1 MKIGNLD
8 ISSIK
13 VGSADCKVYLGD
25 VKLYPTTFPGR
36 WLATYTGG
44 TTSSADCNAS
54 SSITQNQISKNN
66 LVSVEIGECTK
77 IIDRQAF
84 ANYTTLSSVTFSN
97 SVTTINS
104 MAFSGCTSLRTLD
117 IPDSVTA
124 TTECCAFAHCE
135 HLTDVKVGT
144 GVTILPEYFFGE
156 CYDLTGVTLT
166 DSLITLGRSVF
177 YNCRSLT
184 GITIPNSVTSI
195 GQETF
200 YHCTGLTSVT
210 IPDSVTTISGDSTF
224 QNCYGL
230 TGLTIG
236 SGITTING
244 RYIVSGCSSLQYIVV
259 AALTPPTL
267 ASGAFDGTGCVIYVP
282 NQSLSQYRSA
292 SVWRDYRA
300 RLQGYDP
307 LYPPF

>member
-44 TTSSADCNAS
+44 TTSSGDCNAS
-54 SSITQNQISKNN
+54 SAITQNQISKNN

-84 ANYTTLSSVTFSN
+84 ANYTSLSSVTFSN
-97 SVTTINS
+97 SVTTINNR
-104 MAFSGCTSLRTLD
+104 AFSGCTNIRTLD

-135 HLTDVKVGT
+135 SLTDVKVGT
-144 GVTILPEYFFGE
+144 GVTILPEYFFGD
-156 CYDLTGVTLT
+156 CYQLTGVTLT

-177 YNCRSLT
+177 YNCRNLRS
-184 GITIPNSVTSI
+184 ITIPNSVTSI
-195 GQETF
+195 GHETF
-200 YHCTGLTSVT
+200 YGCSRLTSLT

-224 QNCYGL
+224 QGCSSL

-236 SGITTING
+236 SGVTTIDG
-244 RYIVSGCSSLQYIVV
+244 RYTVSGCSSLQYIAV

-267 ASGAFDGTGCVIYVP
+267 SYTPFDGTSCQILVP
-282 NQSLSQYRSA
+282 QQSLSQYKLARYWSN
-292 SVWRDYRA
+292 YRN
-300 RLQGYDP
+300 RLQGYNP

>member
-25 VKLYPTTFPGR
+25 VKLYPTTFPGK
-36 WLATYTGG
+36 WLATYAGG

-54 SSITQNQISKNN
+54 SSITQNEISKNG

-77 IIDRQAF
+77 IIDTQAF
-84 ANYTTLSSVTFSN
+84 ANYTSLSSVTFSN
-97 SVTTINS
+97 SVTTIKNR
-104 MAFSGCTSLRTLD
+104 AFSGCTSLRTLD

-144 GVTILPEYFFGE
+144 GATVLPEYFFGE
-156 CYDLTGVTLT
+156 CYQLSGVTLT

-200 YHCTGLTSVT
+200 YGCISLTNLT

-224 QNCYGL
+224 QNCISL

-236 SGITTING
+236 SGVTSING
-244 RYIVSGCSSLQYIVV
+244 AYTVSGCSSLQYIAV

-267 ASGAFDGTGCVIYVP
+267 SYPSFDGTSCNIYVP
-282 NQSLSQYRSA
+282 QQSLSQYQSA
-292 SVWRDYRA
+292 NVWRNYRD
-300 RLQGYDP
+300 RLQGYNP

>member
-36 WLATYTGG
+36 WLATYAGG
-44 TTSSADCNAS
+44 TTSSGDCNAS
-54 SSITQNQISKNN
+54 SSITQNQITKND
-66 LVSVEIGECTK
+66 LESVEIGECTK

-84 ANYTTLSSVTFSN
+84 ANYTTLERVTFSN

-104 MAFSGCTSLRTLD
+104 MAFSGCTYLRTLD

-135 HLTDVKVGT
+135 RLTDVKIGK
-144 GVTILPEYFFGE
+144 GVTILPEYYFGE
-156 CYDLTGVTLT
+156 CHQLTGVTLT

-177 YNCRSLT
+177 YNCRNLRS
-184 GITIPNSVTSI
+184 ITIPNSVTSI

-200 YHCTGLTSVT
+200 YGCSNLTSID

-224 QNCYGL
+224 QGCSML

-236 SGITTING
+236 SGVTTING
-244 RYIVSGCSSLQYIVV
+244 RYTVSGCGGLQYIAV
-259 AALTPPTL
+259 AALTPSTL
-267 ASGAFDGTGCVIYVP
+267 SYPSFDGTGCFIYVP
-282 NQSLSQYRSA
+282 QQSLSQYQAARG
-292 SVWRDYRA
+292 WRDYRN
-300 RLQGYDP
+300 RLRGYDP
-307 LYPPF
+307 LHPPF